1 MALHFDICIRGC
13 GIAGRTLALLLA
25 NQRLR
30 VALVQTAPSPQP
42 EAHSDVRAYA
52 LNAAAR
58 QLLESVRCWP
68 EGLAATPVLRM
79 QVFGD
84 QGGELHFRASEQG
97 VEALNWMVDV
107 PALEERLASAVQ
119 FQPLIESFGHEAI
132 DKVQAPLTVICDHCA
147 LHKKHQHKH

>member
-30 VALVQTAPSPQP
+30 VALVQTAPTVQP

-52 LNAAAR
+52 LNVAAR

-68 EGLAATPVLRM
+68 EGLATTPVLNM
-79 QVFGD
+79 LVFGD
-84 QGGELHFRASEQG
+84 HGGELHFRASEQG

-107 PALEERLASAVQ
+107 PAL
-119 FQPLIESFGHEAI
+119 
-132 DKVQAPLTVICDHCA
+132 
-147 LHKKHQHKH
+147 